1 METTAKA
8 EDLGI
13 RRGEKVIFVSKTGRP
28 HECTVIAVD
37 DNNHRIALT
46 GPDNQTMWYGSQAL
60 PALKN
65 LKGATVGHLVT
76 KELCAVTDAD
86 FKRLADKTGG
96 DLLDTLIAFDN
107 QHRGFD
113 ISHEQLKQ
121 LRVKFHAYASLM
133 SMRHRCR
140 SIGAVTKPSPCA
152 I

>member
-1 METTAKA
+1 MEAKAKA

-13 RRGEKVIFVSKTGRP
+13 RQGEKVIFVSKTGRP

-37 DNNHRIALT
+37 DRNHRIALT

-76 KELCAVTDAD
+76 HELCQATDAD

-107 QHRGFD
+107 QHTGFD
-113 ISHEQLKQ
+113 ISHEQLKA